1 MPPAFFFATISVN
14 RSTTVPSAS
23 TSIWLPI
30 VWLCEPGSA
39 IMRAG
44 SQLAPPSVVRA
55 NQIGPRNVFELMSP
69 WMLALDLLFGET
81 SRSHTA
87 YT

>member
-1 MPPAFFFATISVN
+1 LCATISVN
-14 RSTTVPSAS
+14 RSINVPSAR

-44 SQLAPPSVVRA
+44 SQLTPPLVVRE
-55 NQIGPRNVFELMSP
+55 NQIGPRKVFELISP
-69 WMLALDLLFGET
+69 WMLARDLLFGET

-87 YT
+87 